1 MEVGAPKDRPA
12 RAGEPSSRY
21 KCATSPLLS
30 RALGA
35 ASDDDDDMF
44 VFFWLNGVDRWTL
57 IFYHGSVW
65 LCGLK
70 NDTSA
75 SSGNVPP
82 SLLQIFPPVI
92 ERSRRSCIPPRP
104 KPNIMGNNVCC
115 STEED
120 EEALITGGEE
130 FIYTTATLDDYYKN
144 NDEANN
150 NNNNNTLSLHDDED
164 GNVGTIDHTCRLQ
177 SSNFDHINNNNRVMD
192 SMDSITDTPFD
203 ERLMG
208 EDEEDEEDVVVVG
221 RPCVS
226 STSIPLQP
234 PPPMPPNNN
243 NDNNNNKRNNNDD
256 RNTKIRTDVIND
268 PVIQRNNDQ
277 PVSTKRDDTNYS
289 SIFSSTTNVTYL
301 CNTGVGGDNSTV
313 KDKLVEEMRIK
324 HDDSRLA
331 RYQRVRNFA
340 LWKDKMKRKQSTAA
354 TCENSSGSKVLSS
367 TKSSSTTQQKITLA
381 PTFSSS
387 SYDDDDDYDENPAIR
402 SPSDEELKDFDF
414 LVHLA

>member
-1 MEVGAPKDRPA
+1 
-12 RAGEPSSRY
+12 
-21 KCATSPLLS
+21 
-30 RALGA
+30 
-35 ASDDDDDMF
+35 
-44 VFFWLNGVDRWTL
+44 
-57 IFYHGSVW
+57 
-65 LCGLK
+65 
-70 NDTSA
+70 
-75 SSGNVPP
+75 
-82 SLLQIFPPVI
+82 
-92 ERSRRSCIPPRP
+92 
-104 KPNIMGNNVCC
+104 MGNNVCC

-120 EEALITGGEE
+120 EETLIPGGEEE

-144 NDEANN
+144 NDEANS
-150 NNNNNTLSLHDDED
+150 NNTLSLHDDED
-164 GNVGTIDHTCRLQ
+164 GNVGTIDHTSCRLQ
-177 SSNFDHINNNNRVMD
+177 SSNFDYFNNNNRVMD

-203 ERLMG
+203 ERLIEE

-243 NDNNNNKRNNNDD
+243 NDNNNKRNNNDD
-256 RNTKIRTDVIND
+256 RNTKFKTDVID
-268 PVIQRNNDQ
+268 DSVIQRNNDQ

-289 SIFSSTTNVTYL
+289 SIFSSTTNFTSL

-340 LWKDKMKRKQSTAA
+340 LWKDNMKRKTSTAA

-367 TKSSSTTQQKITLA
+367 TKSSSTTQQKIALA

-387 SYDDDDDYDENPAIR
+387 SYDDDDDDDYDENPAIR

-414 LVHLA
+414 LVHLV